1 MAVIQYVKRQ
11 EKSTLLLLGISEGED
26 SARYTVSAAL
36 YESLGSP
43 DRGES
48 LSEGEMAEIIYAD
61 EEYRAKKKALSL
73 LALADNNE
81 YNLRQKLLRYGIRRE
96 IAEAVV
102 GEMVGR
108 GYVDE
113 IRQLERLVL
122 REANEALHGKRKI
135 LARLVAK
142 GYSPSDVK
150 SVILKLS
157 ELGEVDFIRN
167 RERLIEHRLGDGADE
182 EEVKKLLYK
191 HGY

>member
-11 EKSTLLLLGISEGED
+11 EKSNLLLLGISEGED
-26 SARYTVSAAL
+26 SARYTVGAEL
-36 YESLGSP
+36 YESLGAP

-48 LSEGEMAEIIYAD
+48 LSDREMAEIIYAD

-81 YNLRQKLLRYGIRRE
+81 CNLRRKLLRYGIRRE

-102 GEMVGR
+102 SEMVGR

-122 REANEALHGKRKI
+122 REANEALYGKRKI

-142 GYSPSDVK
+142 GYSLTDVK
-150 SVILKLS
+150 GVIARLS
-157 ELGEVDFIRN
+157 ECGDVDFLRN
-167 RERLIEHRLGDGADE
+167 RERLIERRLGDGAGE

-191 HGY
+191 YGY